1 MKSSVFSRFPKWSP
15 FLVLLLVL
23 GAILRLI
30 NLNAPPLDFH
40 STRQLRNSL
49 VARAIY
55 YDHLPNADP
64 QKKALAE
71 SFQRAVGQYEPP
83 ITESIVGFTFLLTG
97 GESFAIPRIYGTI
110 FWLLAGLALFDLARR
125 MSSPVSALV
134 ALTFYL
140 VLPFAVQAS
149 RSFQPDP
156 LMTSSFVIGLY
167 FLYRWMEEAAP
178 NTATQPAVLQNSS
191 SKQSWKWTILAALFL
206 GFAVLVKVV
215 IAFLVGT
222 AAIAAVLVA
231 FGIRFWRSLQVWVMA
246 TLMVIPGIGYYVL
259 GHPGRSTEYFFSWT
273 VDLIK
278 LILSIHF
285 YADWLGFVGSLFGL
299 TILFLS
305 LAGMLIAP
313 PRARWLLLSLWIG
326 YLLYGLTLPFQMF
339 THSYYHIQLIPVV
352 ALGLACIAETAVA
365 RASSL
370 PRAWKAALF
379 VLMIVITGY
388 QSWIARSNLVAEDFS
403 HASATWVSIGKAL
416 PASAKVIGLTQDYGY
431 DLMYWGWRKVALWP
445 LATDLSSVKNGSRDL
460 ISRFDDLTAGQ
471 DYFLVTAF
479 AQLDHQPNLKKV
491 LDGYTIAAQGDGFI
505 LYDLHHLK

>member
-1 MKSSVFSRFPKWSP
+1 MKSSLLSRLPNWFPY
-15 FLVLLLVL
+15 LVLLLAL
-23 GAILRLI
+23 GAALRLV

-64 QKKALAE
+64 QKRALAD

-110 FWLLAGLALFDLARR
+110 FWLLAGIALFDMARR
-125 MSSPVSALV
+125 ISSPTSALI

-140 VLPFAVQAS
+140 ILPFAVQAS

-167 FLYRWMEEAAP
+167 FLHRWMEELAP
-178 NTATQPAVLQNSS
+178 GSAPHSEKD
-191 SKQSWKWTILAALFL
+191 SKQSWKWAILAALFL

-222 AAIAAVLVA
+222 AAIAAVLIA
-231 FGIRFWRSLQVWVMA
+231 FGFRFWKSVQVWSMA
-246 TLMVIPGIGYYVL
+246 VLMAIPGVGYYVL

-273 VDLIK
+273 LDLVK
-278 LILSIHF
+278 LILSLHF
-285 YADWLGFVGSLFGL
+285 YVEWLGFVGSLFGL
-299 TILFLS
+299 TILLLS
-305 LAGMLIAP
+305 VVGTLLAP
-313 PRARWLLLSLWIG
+313 PRARWLLISLWIG

-352 ALGLACIAETAVA
+352 ALGLASIIEAVVVP
-365 RASSL
+365 ASKL
-370 PRAWKAALF
+370 PRAWKAALL
-379 VLMIVITGY
+379 VVTLAVIGY
-388 QSWIARSNLVAEDFS
+388 QSWIARSVLVAEDFS
-403 HASATWVSIGKAL
+403 HAPSAWEAIGKAI
-416 PASAKVIGLTQDYGY
+416 PANAEVIGLTQDYGF
-431 DLMYWGWRKVALWP
+431 DLMYWGWRRVSLWP
-445 LATDLSSVKNGSRDL
+445 LDTDLSTVKNGGRDL
-460 ISRFDDLTAGQ
+460 SSRFTDLTQGQ

-479 AQLDHQPNLKKV
+479 AQLDRQPNLKKI
-491 LDGYTIAAQGDGFI
+491 LSGYAVAAQGDGYI
-505 LYDLHHLK
+505 LYNLHLLK